1 VFDLRRGSIT
11 FGSFDASISEQD
23 DMHPF
28 RLAMLVAGVVL
39 VAFAT
44 FAAKRVFA
52 GSVEPAIL
60 ESENGSLVSCNSEDV
75 VVSAPANE
83 SPCQTHAREAGE
95 TARARAY
102 LIATSSPGY
111 TMTRQGPERRHRA
124 AAPGIRQSVGC
135 GNCCGAR
142 SRVAIRRNFLG
153 LSAACIRRRR
163 LYRQVP
169 LASHLW
175 ARRRHYRDRRTRH
188 AKRFALARDRGAARC
203 DLPIRAPQPGGMEPL
218 PADADKNH
226 FVREPAAR
234 NSHSG
239 RTHQSRRHVRSRQF
253 AHRGFER
260 CKRTDGGTARA
271 FFQAA
276 SAAHAARRAADY
288 CRANN
293 FPAQVSWLLGRSARW
308 RSIRDQRSCHLP
320 TTFEKTS
327 CYPWRLSACLYP
339 YISRRKYWGSLA
351 SGSHRGEQSRR
362 C

>member
-1 VFDLRRGSIT
+1 MPEATVPAAYVRARW
-11 FGSFDASISEQD
+11 AYSELLSGR
-23 DMHPF
+23 PF
-28 RLAMLVAGVVL
+28 RGTGVQELKRKALEHVPFDDLSGDERDQLEQAWYRVRGVPTFTNALAGI
-39 VAFAT
+39 AT
-44 FAAKRVFA
+44 FELVHWSK
-52 GSVEPAIL
+52 EQL
-60 ESENGSLVSCNSEDV
+60 EAV
-75 VVSAPANE
+75 
-83 SPCQTHAREAGE
+83 
-95 TARARAY
+95 
-102 LIATSSPGY
+102 
-111 TMTRQGPERRHRA
+111 
-124 AAPGIRQSVGC
+124 
-135 GNCCGAR
+135 
-142 SRVAIRRNFLG
+142 
-153 LSAACIRRRR
+153 RRR

-175 ARRRHYRDRRTRH
+175 ARRRHYWDRRTRH

-203 DLPIRAPQPGGMEPL
+203 DLPIRAPLPGGMEPL

-239 RTHQSRRHVRSRQF
+239 RTHQSRRHFRSRQF